1 MFCLTPIPP
10 HQFDILIGKNAHVRK
25 AMKKRGQ
32 FQPLIVPSPEQRAD
46 GLWRD
51 QIFITADAVIVSA
64 LDLLVDAGAARAAL
78 DHVMRDVQ
86 LEIISRLN
94 DLDDGKPV
102 QLCFAHDGARWV
114 VLSADTVI
122 DAMQAVAQHFKEGS
136 GAEPPK
142 VSFYSIRL
150 HEALAVVRARA
161 VQHDIDFPDRVWLTP
176 DELDAGAGLLAAAI
190 APRIS
195 PVIEKWQMMR
205 QRDAFDLR
213 FELERRDLID
223 EPIGAGLLG
232 EFALTPIAGRQK
244 LSEPAR
250 AEGIESR

>member
-10 HQFDILIGKNAHVRK
+10 HQFDTLIGKTEHNRK

-32 FQPLIVPSPEQRAD
+32 LQPLIVQTPKQRAD

-51 QIFITADAVIVSA
+51 QIFIAADAVIVSA

-122 DAMQAVAQHFKEGS
+122 EAMQAVAQHFKEGS

-150 HEALAVVRARA
+150 HEALAMVRARA
-161 VQHDIDFPDRVWLTP
+161 MQHDIDFPDRIWPTP
-176 DELDAGAGLLAAAI
+176 NELDAGTDLLAAAI
-190 APRIS
+190 EPRTS
-195 PVIEKWQMMR
+195 PVIEQWQTLR
-205 QRDAFDLR
+205 QRDAS
-213 FELERRDLID
+213 
-223 EPIGAGLLG
+223 PVVSV
-232 EFALTPIAGRQK
+232 Q
-244 LSEPAR
+244 
-250 AEGIESR
+250 